1 MGDIYRRF
9 AALAGPLMELDLP
22 DPAGREVIQA
32 VARRA
37 RRLDRMA
44 ELIPAL
50 RVGAEQ
56 GKFVE
61 LSEKL
66 QGDTGKL
73 VAALDRGG
81 SGQGRSGVG
90 GCMAILRF
98 LSQTFSGWR
107 VCRKIGETDELLELS
122 S

>member
-66 QGDTGKL
+66 QGDTGEL
-73 VAALDRGG
+73 VAALDRGEVDKAVRALVDVWQSCG
-81 SGQGRSGVG
+81 SCHKLFRDGEFAGR
-90 GCMAILRF
+90 
-98 LSQTFSGWR
+98 
-107 VCRKIGETDELLELS
+107 
-122 S
+122 